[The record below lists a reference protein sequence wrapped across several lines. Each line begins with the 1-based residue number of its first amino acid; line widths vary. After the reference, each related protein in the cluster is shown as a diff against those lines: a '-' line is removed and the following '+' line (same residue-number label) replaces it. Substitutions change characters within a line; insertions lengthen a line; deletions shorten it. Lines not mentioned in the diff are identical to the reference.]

1 MFLNKIYTFSHIPGK
16 YCDLI
21 YYSHEILYLF
31 SPLML
36 LLTGQRCDAASACSH
51 FDLRSRV
58 FVHHLTLDLLTCL
71 ITLVKGY

>member
-1 MFLNKIYTFSHIPGK
+1 MFLNKIYPFCHIPGK

-36 LLTGQRCDAASACSH
+36 LLTGQR
-51 FDLRSRV
+51 RV
-58 FVHHLTLDLLTCL
+58 MQHRHVHTLTLGQ
-71 ITLVKGY
+71 GYLSTI